1 MPSTTLTAPRR
12 LALEVLGRSTEPV
25 PLAARTDETAPTI
38 GSLVARWVIA
48 QDYAREVVLVDEG
61 RALDITEAG
70 LAAFHRLDRPE
81 EVDPAE
87 KIAETF
93 GPGEDDE
100 AAAAEE
106 DAAAEAESANAF
118 AGIDTAS
125 ITTTVSG
132 VASRITRPLH
142 HREVITVVA
151 QVEVTALS
159 FPATKAGI
167 ARRQVGAIL
176 DAFELSGKAGRHLIN
191 ELKQAHDPSPLPF
204 GAKADAAIVDAVV
217 AGVTDGS
224 GVVVTPGDRAALGLE
239 GAGTVAVI
247 FAGGARCAWPDD
259 FPKDTPRPAAGDV
272 VEVPGAGVEED
283 VTEVLDMATGQPIVA
298 LDETDAGDA

>member
-1 MPSTTLTAPRR
+1 MPTTITAPRR
-12 LALEVLGRSTEPV
+12 RALEVLGRSTEPV
-25 PLAARTDETAPTI
+25 PIAARTDEEAPAI
-38 GSLVARWVIA
+38 GALVARWILDS
-48 QDYAREVVLVDEG
+48 DYAREVVLVDEG
-61 RALDITEAG
+61 RGLDITEAG

-93 GPGEDDE
+93 GPAGAEEVEEDD
-100 AAAAEE
+100 AAEVE
-106 DAAAEAESANAF
+106 DAAGF
-118 AGIDTAS
+118 DGFDTDS
-125 ITTTVSG
+125 ITTTISG

-159 FPATKAGI
+159 FPATKSGI
-167 ARRQVGAIL
+167 ARRQSGAVL
-176 DAFELSGKAGRHLIN
+176 DAFELSGKAGRHLVN

-224 GVVVTPGDRAALGLE
+224 GIVVTPGDRDALGLA
-239 GAGTVAVI
+239 GSGTVAVI

-259 FPKDTPRPAAGDV
+259 FAKDIGQPKIGDV
-272 VEVPGAGVEED
+272 VEVPGAGADDE
-283 VTEVLDMATGQPIVA
+283 VTELLDMATGQPLV
-298 LDETDAGDA
+298 EAGDA